1 MRKWSLLICV
11 SVASVSLL
19 IACQSEPTQIVS
31 KQLPL
36 KEESK
41 RLHKERMVWDELD
54 LIDHQE
60 NTFTVSLADLGF
72 SNNDLTTQINEEAI
86 VEFASDLASTID
98 TPMKNP
104 TIDEFGNITA
114 GESRVILSEK
124 ELIEHIHALSPRTK
138 RLQLPIYVT
147 EPTVSSEQLEGIDEY
162 EVASFRTYFDS
173 SVEGRTK
180 NIQISADA
188 INQYVLGPGDQF
200 SFNKVVGERT
210 KERGYEEALEIVNKE
225 FVLGIG
231 GGICQTSSTLFNA
244 IDAAGLEVVHRYTH
258 SRDVGYVASGRD
270 ATVSWGGPDF
280 VFENSLD
287 QPVMIKAE
295 VNQGELVVNVV
306 SNAP

>member
-1 MRKWSLLICV
+1 MRKWSFLIGVC
-11 SVASVSLL
+11 VASVSLL
-19 IACQSEPTQIVS
+19 IACQTEPTHIVS

-36 KEESK
+36 KEESN
-41 RLHKERMVWDELD
+41 RFHKERIVWDELE

-60 NTFTVSLADLGF
+60 NKITISLADFGF
-72 SNNDLTTQINEEAI
+72 SNTDLTSDLNEEAMI
-86 VEFASDLASTID
+86 EFASELASTID

-104 TIDEFGNITA
+104 TIDEFGTITE
-114 GESRVILSEK
+114 GENRVILSEE
-124 ELIEHIHALSPRTK
+124 ELIQDLHALSPRIK
-138 RLQLPIYVT
+138 SLKLPIYVT
-147 EPTVSSEQLEGIDEY
+147 EPTVTSEQLEGIDEY

-210 KERGYEEALEIVNKE
+210 IERGYQEAMEIVNKE

-258 SRDVGYVASGRD
+258 SREVGYVASGRD

-280 VFENSLD
+280 IFQNSFD
-287 QPVMIKAE
+287 QPVMIQTE
-295 VNQGELVVNVV
+295 VNQGELIVRVV

>member
-124 ELIEHIHALSPRTK
+124 ELIEHIHDLSPRTK

-147 EPTVSSEQLEGIDEY
+147 EPTVTSEQLEGIDEY

-287 QPVMIKAE
+287 HPVMIKAE

>member
-60 NTFTVSLADLGF
+60 NTFTVSLANLGF
-72 SNNDLTTQINEEAI
+72 SNNDLTTQVNEEAI

-124 ELIEHIHALSPRTK
+124 ELIEHIHDLSPRTK

-147 EPTVSSEQLEGIDEY
+147 EPTVTSEQLEGIDEY

-287 QPVMIKAE
+287 HPVMIKAE

>member
-72 SNNDLTTQINEEAI
+72 SNNDLTTQVNEEAI

-124 ELIEHIHALSPRTK
+124 ELIEHIHDLSPRTK

-147 EPTVSSEQLEGIDEY
+147 EPTVTSEQLEGIDEY

-287 QPVMIKAE
+287 HPVMIKAE

>member
-1 MRKWSLLICV
+1 MRKWSFLIGV

-19 IACQSEPTQIVS
+19 IACQTEPTHIVS

-36 KEESK
+36 KEESN
-41 RLHKERMVWDELD
+41 RFHKERIVWDELE

-60 NTFTVSLADLGF
+60 NKITISLADFGF
-72 SNNDLTTQINEEAI
+72 SNTDLTSDLNEEAMI
-86 VEFASDLASTID
+86 EFASELASTID

-104 TIDEFGNITA
+104 TIDEFGTITE
-114 GESRVILSEK
+114 GENRVILSEE
-124 ELIEHIHALSPRTK
+124 ELIQDLHALSPRIKTLK
-138 RLQLPIYVT
+138 LPIYVT
-147 EPTVSSEQLEGIDEY
+147 KPTVTSEQLEGIDEY

-210 KERGYEEALEIVNKE
+210 IERGYQEAMEIVNKE

-258 SRDVGYVASGRD
+258 SREVGYVASGRD

-280 VFENSLD
+280 IFQNSFE
-287 QPVMIKAE
+287 QPVMIQTE
-295 VNQGELVVNVV
+295 VNQGELIVRVV

>member
-31 KQLPL
+31 KQLSL

-60 NTFTVSLADLGF
+60 NTFTISLANLGF

-124 ELIEHIHALSPRTK
+124 ELIEQIHALSPRTK
-138 RLQLPIYVT
+138 RLQLPIHVT
-147 EPTVSSEQLEGIDEY
+147 EPTVTSEQLEGIDEY

-280 VFENSLD
+280 VFVNSLD

>member
-147 EPTVSSEQLEGIDEY
+147 EPTVTSEQLEGIDEY

-231 GGICQTSSTLFNA
+231 GGICQTASTLFNA
-244 IDAAGLEVVHRYTH
+244 IEAAGLDIVHRYTH
-258 SRDVGYVASGRD
+258 SREVGYVPAGRD

-280 VFENSLD
+280 VFQNSLE
-287 QPVMIKAE
+287 QPVMIRTE
-295 VNQGELVVNVV
+295 VNQGELVVKVL
-306 SNAP
+306 SHTP

>member
-60 NTFTVSLADLGF
+60 NTFTVSLANLGF
-72 SNNDLTTQINEEAI
+72 SNNDLTTQVNEEAI

-124 ELIEHIHALSPRTK
+124 ELIEHIHDLSPRTK
-138 RLQLPIYVT
+138 RLQLPIYLT
-147 EPTVSSEQLEGIDEY
+147 EPTVTSEQLEGIDEY

-287 QPVMIKAE
+287 HPVMIKAE

>member
-1 MRKWSLLICV
+1 
-11 SVASVSLL
+11 
-19 IACQSEPTQIVS
+19 
-31 KQLPL
+31 
-36 KEESK
+36 
-41 RLHKERMVWDELD
+41 MVWDELD

-124 ELIEHIHALSPRTK
+124 ELIEHIHDLSPRTK

-147 EPTVSSEQLEGIDEY
+147 EPTVTSEQLEGIDEY

-287 QPVMIKAE
+287 HPVMIKAE
-295 VNQGELVVNVV
+295 VNQEELVVNVV

>member
-1 MRKWSLLICV
+1 MRKWSFLICV

-72 SNNDLTTQINEEAI
+72 SNNDLTTQVNEEAI

-124 ELIEHIHALSPRTK
+124 ELIEHIHDLSPRTK

-147 EPTVSSEQLEGIDEY
+147 EPTVTSEQLEGIDEY

-287 QPVMIKAE
+287 HPVMIKAE